1 MTRKTVQILAAIIVA
16 LVLFLL
22 VLERGGDDIATDRGV
37 LLPGLKAQANDARRI
52 SITRPDGEESVTIDR
67 EDAGWVVTERNGYHA
82 DVNKLGLLISALA
95 DAVSVEE
102 KTSNPA
108 NYARLGVDDPGEG
121 GSGVLVSIDGPNL
134 THAVI
139 LGKAAQR
146 EFRYARVPGEATSYL
161 IDQNP
166 AIPESAG
173 GWLIAEIL
181 DIPSSRIRKVSIV
194 HNDGETIV
202 IEKTDQAQTDYA
214 VVDVPEG
221 RELNYATVGNSIA
234 GALAGLELDDVRQR
248 VDAPVSTSVDF
259 DTWDGIKLSV
269 AIIDD
274 DETAWLTFAA
284 TSTSVDEEE
293 TTENEAATINKRL
306 ADWQYQIAEYKKNL
320 LIRRWDD
327 LLKAVD

>member
-52 SITRPDGEESVTIDR
+52 SITRPDGEESVIIDR

>member
-22 VLERGGDDIATDRGV
+22 VLERGGDDIATDRRV

-108 NYARLGVDDPGEG
+108 NYARLGVDDPSEG

-181 DIPSSRIRKVSIV
+181 DIPSSRIRKVSIA
-194 HNDGETIV
+194 HSDGETIV

-248 VDAPVSTSVDF
+248 VDAPASTSVDF

-327 LLKAVD
+327 LLKTVD